1 MEVRL
6 HCPPRQGIISKMK
19 PNLGGYST
27 RSDVVRAAESRKE
40 IVKHVVVRQVD
51 DGQLRAPFVPIA
63 VEEIIVAH
71 GEIEE
76 IPRRDARRIFVVLF
90 GSRGWHLDERRTK
103 RRCRAI
109 VRQGR
114 RRSRTLRSTKESS
127 LRLLIGGK
135 WYLAHVS
142 SHQAHVRHAI
152 DDV

>member
-51 DGQLRAPFVPIA
+51 DGQLRAPFVLVA
-63 VEEIIVAH
+63 VEQVVMAH

-76 IPRRDARRIFVVLF
+76 IPGCDARRVMVVIL
-90 GSRGWHLDERRTK
+90 G
-103 RRCRAI
+103 
-109 VRQGR
+109 VGR
-114 RRSRTLRSTKESS
+114 RHLYERGAKCRR
-127 LRLLIGGK
+127 G
-135 WYLAHVS
+135 
-142 SHQAHVRHAI
+142 AI
-152 DDV
+152 EW